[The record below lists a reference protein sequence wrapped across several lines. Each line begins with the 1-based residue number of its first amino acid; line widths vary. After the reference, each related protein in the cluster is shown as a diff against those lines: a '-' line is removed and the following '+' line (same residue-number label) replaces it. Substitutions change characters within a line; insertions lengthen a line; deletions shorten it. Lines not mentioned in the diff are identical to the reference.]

1 MKVFLLDL
9 ASIQFIFGPIVA
21 MLIAARFSKFVIKM
35 VDQITLQLGLLGTLI
50 GCVGMMQNMDDPLAI
65 GPAYAV
71 CFLTLLYSF
80 VLKIFASQA
89 NEAMIL
95 PVPETRTRDKIFA
108 GLLLAVLMILP
119 MASGAGLGA
128 FTDAISLLCM
138 LVVAGFILL
147 VTYLTGGTDYLKP
160 LVKYLPI
167 AGIVFFIVG
176 LINILKDLNSPE
188 LLSAVALSIAL
199 LPIMYGNLVAVF
211 IKTVQPEQCKGEDSG
226 GYGYAALNFAVIGFS
241 FVVLAMN
248 LATVA

>member
-1 MKVFLLDL
+1 MFLLDL
-9 ASIQFIFGPIVA
+9 ASIQFIFGPIGA
-21 MLIAARFSKFVIKM
+21 MLIAARFSEYAIKM

-50 GCVGMMQNMDDPLAI
+50 GCVGMLQVMDDPQAI

-89 NEAMIL
+89 SEAMIL
-95 PVPETRTRDKIFA
+95 PIPETRVGDRIFA

-119 MASGAGLGA
+119 MAQGVGVGA

-138 LVVAGFILL
+138 LFAAGLILL

-167 AGIVFFIVG
+167 AGLVFFIVG
-176 LINILKDLNSPE
+176 LIAMLKDLNSPE
-188 LLSAVALSIAL
+188 LLSPVALSIAL

-226 GYGYAALNFAVIGFS
+226 GYGYAALNFAVIAFS
-241 FVVLAMN
+241 FVILGMN
-248 LATVA
+248 LTSGA

>member
-1 MKVFLLDL
+1 MFLLDL
-9 ASIQFIFGPIVA
+9 ASIQFIFGPIGA
-21 MLIAARFSKFVIKM
+21 MLIAARFSKYAIKM

-50 GCVGMMQNMDDPLAI
+50 GCVGMLQVMDDPQAI

-89 NEAMIL
+89 SEAMIL
-95 PVPETRTRDKIFA
+95 PVPENRVGDRIFS

-119 MASGAGLGA
+119 MAQGVGVGA
-128 FTDAISLLCM
+128 FADAISLLCM
-138 LVVAGFILL
+138 LFAAGLILL

-167 AGIVFFIVG
+167 AGLVFFIVG
-176 LINILKDLNSPE
+176 LIAMLKDLNSPE
-188 LLSAVALSIAL
+188 LLSPVALSIAL

-226 GYGYAALNFAVIGFS
+226 GYGYAALNFAVIAFS
-241 FVVLAMN
+241 FVILGMN
-248 LATVA
+248 LTSGA

>member
-1 MKVFLLDL
+1 MFLLDL

-50 GCVGMMQNMDDPLAI
+50 GGVGMMQNMDDPQAI

-108 GLLLAVLMILP
+108 GLLLAVLMVLP
-119 MASGAGLGA
+119 MENVVLG
-128 FTDAISLLCM
+128 SLGCPLF
-138 LVVAGFILL
+138 LFLNQDVRNEFVVVVDELL
-147 VTYLTGGTDYLKP
+147 V
-160 LVKYLPI
+160 
-167 AGIVFFIVG
+167 
-176 LINILKDLNSPE
+176 
-188 LLSAVALSIAL
+188 
-199 LPIMYGNLVAVF
+199 LVAPVG
-211 IKTVQPEQCKGEDSG
+211 TPTGNAHE
-226 GYGYAALNFAVIGFS
+226 L
-241 FVVLAMN
+241 
-248 LATVA
+248 